1 MMKTAFPLCV
11 ALLSA
16 CASAPQRVEP
26 TSFYADERFAAPAE
40 VVAPEAVFALSEP
53 MRETVDTSVAR
64 LARSKGVE
72 QALLAALH
80 GKGALRLEYDAARTR
95 TAAEAFEA
103 RAGNCLS
110 LVLMTAAIAKRLG
123 LPVIYQRVYTPN
135 TWSRSNGIAF
145 ASEHVN
151 IVLGR
156 RLPDPQMVYGRDSL
170 MTIDFLP
177 PEETQGQRTRVISE
191 DTVLAMYFNNRAA
204 ESLAEGDTNA
214 AYWFA
219 RSAIEQ
225 APMHLNAYNTLGVI
239 YLQHGLPEA
248 AQRVLAHVIGQEP
261 SNTLALSN
269 QVSALEALGRDAESQ
284 ALQARL
290 RSIEPAPPFH
300 YFDQGIAA
308 YKAGDFEAARDWFR
322 QELRRDAY
330 SHEFHYAL
338 ALTELALGN
347 TALARRELSKAA
359 DTSTTPERR
368 GLYVAKLEALE
379 AVRGERLIR

>member
-1 MMKTAFPLCV
+1 MNTPCQLLCA

-16 CASAPQRVEP
+16 CVSAPKRAEHA
-26 TSFYADERFAAPAE
+26 TFYADPLFKAPTETLTAQ
-40 VVAPEAVFALSEP
+40 AVFGLSEP
-53 MRETVDTSVAR
+53 MRRSIDASVAR

-72 QALLAALH
+72 QALLESLYS
-80 GKGALRLEYDAARTR
+80 KGQLQLEYDAAETR
-95 TAAEAFEA
+95 TAAQAFEA

-110 LVLMTAAIAKRLG
+110 LVLMTAAIAKQLD
-123 LPVIYQRVYTPN
+123 LPVTYQRVYTPS

-156 RLPDPQMVYGRDSL
+156 RAPESHVAYSQESL

-177 PEETQGQRTRVISE
+177 PEETRGQRTRVISE
-191 DTVLAMYFNNRAA
+191 DTVVAMYFNNRAA
-204 ESLAEGDTNA
+204 EALAQGDTNA
-214 AYWFA
+214 AYWHA

-225 APMHLNAYNTLGVI
+225 APTHLNAYNTLGVV
-239 YLQHGLPEA
+239 YLQHGLPQQA
-248 AQRVLAHVIGQEP
+248 AEVLGHVLASEP
-261 SNTLALSN
+261 GNTLALGN
-269 QVSALEALGRDAESQ
+269 QISALESLGRLTEAKRLYAQ
-284 ALQARL
+284 LQ
-290 RSIEPAPPFH
+290 SVEPAPPFH

-338 ALTELALGN
+338 ALAELALGN
-347 TALARRELSKAA
+347 TSLARRELGKAA
-359 DTSTTPERR
+359 ETSTTRERR
-368 GLYVAKLEALE
+368 GIYVAKLEQLKD
-379 AVRGERLIR
+379 RERVIR